1 MTFRYT
7 SLGAVKLS
15 NYFFLGPPCWARYGD
30 YMNEIGQNIYPGSKY
45 KFSITFHKKKS
56 ISYVRAQKN

>member
-45 KFSITFHKKKS
+45 KFSITFHKKNLYHTLEPK
-56 ISYVRAQKN
+56 KN